1 MGKERTAEGRI
12 GSNVD
17 PILYRKLCKIARLLG
32 RTKSDLLKEG
42 IWELIQQKKQKQ
54 KGGGGM
60 LYILNSLI
68 VPVDFQN
75 KQGYVV
81 SLWKIDLETA
91 RKIVR
96 EMPFTSAV
104 GHEATA
110 KVLTDLLGV
119 EIPHNRIAVK
129 MKDGDSAIHFV
140 LRTRLPEGKVL
151 TEEELRELDF
161 DLVLSRV
168 S

>member
-17 PILYRKLCKIARLLG
+17 SILYRKLRKIARMLG
-32 RTKSDLLKEG
+32 RTKSDLLKEA
-42 IWELIQQKKQKQ
+42 IWEIIQQKNQK
-54 KGGGGM
+54 KGGAGM
-60 LYILNSLI
+60 FYILNTLV
-68 VPVDFQN
+68 VPVDLQT
-75 KQGYVV
+75 KQEYVV
-81 SLWKIDLETA
+81 SLRKIDLETA

-110 KVLTDLLGV
+110 KVLTELLGV
-119 EIPHNRIAVK
+119 EIPHNRITVK
-129 MKDGDSAIHFV
+129 MREGDSALHFV

-151 TEEELRELDF
+151 NEEELRQLDF

>member
-1 MGKERTAEGRI
+1 MF
-12 GSNVD
+12 
-17 PILYRKLCKIARLLG
+17 G

-42 IWELIQQKKQKQ
+42 IWELIQQKNQKH
-54 KGGGGM
+54 KGGGAM
-60 LYILNSLI
+60 LYVLNSII

-91 RKIVR
+91 RKIVK
-96 EMPFTSAV
+96 EMPFISAV

-110 KVLTDLLGV
+110 KVLSELLGV
-119 EIPHNRIAVK
+119 EIPFNRITVK
-129 MKDGDSAIHFV
+129 MKEGDAGLHFV

-151 TEEELRELDF
+151 SEEELRQLDF